1 MRIHFL
7 YAATLSLALTACA
20 SLGLVAPQSLDESL
34 AYAQSQVSALE
45 LSAAQSAP
53 TGKLSAAD
61 LQAVL
66 SFGDQATAAITA
78 AHAAESI
85 GDTATAQSK
94 LALATSLLA
103 QLSAYLTA
111 HGVK

>member
-1 MRIHFL
+1 MRIQFL

-20 SLGLVAPQSLDESL
+20 SLGLVTPQSLDESL
-34 AYAQSQVSALE
+34 AYAQGQVSALE
-45 LSAAQSAP
+45 LSAAQAAP
-53 TGKLSAAD
+53 TGKLSATD
-61 LQAVL
+61 LQNVL

-78 AHAAESI
+78 AHAAEAV
-85 GDTATAQSK
+85 GDTTTAQGK

>member
-1 MRIHFL
+1 MKSL
-7 YAATLSLALTACA
+7 YAFTLAIALAGCA

-34 AYAQSQVSALE
+34 ATAQAQVSALE
-45 LSAAQSAP
+45 LSAAQALNAG
-53 TGKLSAAD
+53 TIKTAD
-61 LQAVL
+61 AQTVL
-66 SFGDQATAAITA
+66 SLGDQATSAIAAAKI
-78 AHAAESI
+78 AESS
-85 GDTATAQSK
+85 GDTATAQGK